1 MNVMISVALSCA
13 TFKLNWMLYMGL
25 LAQNQPLTY
34 EQAQS
39 IRMLNNLTLTT
50 PTLTAEIIQK
60 YNSPSYQL
68 DPEPTFLLKHCTSV
82 ISAPIPHLNVSFISA
97 TVLISL
103 KTAAVTPVLKE
114 KSNLD
119 PADFTSY
126 RLISNLPFI
135 SKIMEKAVGN
145 QLQSFQALCD
155 QFDAFQSGFRSHHS
169 TETALVKVVND
180 LLLSGDSGNLS
191 ILLLLD
197 LSSAFDTVTS

>member
-1 MNVMISVALSCA
+1 MNVMISAALSCA

-39 IRMLNNLTLTT
+39 IQMLNNLTLTT
-50 PTLTAEIIQK
+50 PTLIAEIIQK

-68 DPEPTFLLKHCTSV
+68 DPAPTFLLKHCTSV

-103 KTAAVTPVLKE
+103 KTAAVTVLKE

-135 SKIMEKAVGN
+135 SKI
-145 QLQSFQALCD
+145 
-155 QFDAFQSGFRSHHS
+155 
-169 TETALVKVVND
+169 
-180 LLLSGDSGNLS
+180 
-191 ILLLLD
+191 
-197 LSSAFDTVTS
+197 